1 MPILQDPGHGHG
13 EEGQPRAAAASSGAG
28 YLHFRRL
35 VPPPDPPSPQLSFL
49 ATSLA
54 LDSWTSLGASRS
66 YSSLARPLQS
76 PLQVNSFH
84 C

>member
-1 MPILQDPGHGHG
+1 MAMVRRVSQEQLLPPQV
-13 EEGQPRAAAASSGAG
+13 
-28 YLHFRRL
+28 LHIRTFDVL
-35 VPPPDPPSPQLSFL
+35 CHHLTPQLSFL
-49 ATSLA
+49 ATSLG